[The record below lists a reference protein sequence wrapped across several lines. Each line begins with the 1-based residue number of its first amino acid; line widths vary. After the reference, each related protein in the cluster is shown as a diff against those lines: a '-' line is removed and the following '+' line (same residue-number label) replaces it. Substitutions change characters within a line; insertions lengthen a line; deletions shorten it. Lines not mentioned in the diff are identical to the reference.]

1 MSEDNENTHDVAA
14 ALEAGI
20 AIAKIEDRTNFHD
33 DTTGIPY
40 VLVPKDMRLEVPKA
54 AIELS
59 DARAA
64 TPRARMGT
72 AQHDELDSFI
82 AHVNRFKDNASAIFA
97 DIQAVRLTA
106 VLDYHPS
113 GPSGARWGRHRSVYR
128 CPLSRPWQRWL
139 AQNEKPFTQD
149 AFGEFIDQNLA
160 DISNPNAAGGVSDD
174 VAQPAALVEMAR
186 NLIVRTKGEFS
197 RHVNVTTGEAS
208 LISKLEN
215 ESTSTK
221 IPRAFVLGIPVFEG
235 GTLYAV
241 EARVRFAMREGKPS
255 FAYSLYQHEKVLKD
269 AFGEVRAKVAA
280 DTSLPV
286 FAGSPES

>member
-40 VLVPKDMRLEVPKA
+40 VLVPKDMRIEVPKA

-113 GPSGARWGRHRSVYR
+113 GPSGARWGRHRPERGRRRVGR
-128 CPLSRPWQRWL
+128 CRAARGARRDGPQPHRPDQGRVL
-139 AQNEKPFTQD
+139 AP
-149 AFGEFIDQNLA
+149 GERDHRRGEPHL
-160 DISNPNAAGGVSDD
+160 
-174 VAQPAALVEMAR
+174 EAR
-186 NLIVRTKGEFS
+186 ERVDLHEV
-197 RHVNVTTGEAS
+197 
-208 LISKLEN
+208 
-215 ESTSTK
+215 
-221 IPRAFVLGIPVFEG
+221 PRAFVLGIPVFEG
-235 GTLYAV
+235 GTLYAI

-255 FAYSLYQHEKVLKD
+255 FSYSLYQHEKVLKD